1 MGVMII
7 SIWQCIVSVESI
19 LFLLG
24 KFSDDGVAES
34 TGELMYRICGKC
46 LTESE

>member
-1 MGVMII
+1 MAVMII

-24 KFSDDGVAES
+24 KFSDDGVAER
-34 TGELMYRICGKC
+34 TGELRYRICSKC